1 MSISAVWQE
10 ALIFFAQNPISHSL
24 LFRFRSAEEKEHEVA
39 FYSVIDHLKEEKDRL
54 VLLCCEENCNEKE
67 YVLCPR
73 LGLRIIYGY
82 NPNKS
87 VYMVFEAGH
96 IPDKINTKL
105 MATDETVDFII
116 HNINNYPEIRR
127 CLGKDGVELA
137 ERIRTVSIAKR
148 RWLIGI
154 SDSIIVFEKKLGSQS
169 RVIICGYET
178 AVIIDVVRIRTD
190 YNGTETLE
198 GFAQRLYAIKPN
210 INVYCVETRHE
221 VFEKFS
227 KLSFINVYTN
237 PNEIENNDITAKI
250 TKSHSSVSAKISD
263 HFTTCKKL
271 DEYFPF
277 MQFLQKIR

>member
-1 MSISAVWQE
+1 M
-10 ALIFFAQNPISHSL
+10 
-24 LFRFRSAEEKEHEVA
+24 EHEVA
-39 FYSVIDHLKEEKDRL
+39 FYSVIDHLKEEKDRF

-82 NPNKS
+82 KPNKS
-87 VYMVFEAGH
+87 VYMAFEAGH

-169 RVIICGYET
+169 RVIICDYET

-198 GFAQRLYAIKPN
+198 DFVKRLYSVNPDIS
-210 INVYCVETRHE
+210 IYCVDTRGE
-221 VFEKFS
+221 VSEKFS
-227 KLSFINVYTN
+227 NFGFINVYMDLD
-237 PNEIENNDITAKI
+237 EIEDEATRTIILKSQRSLFAKI
-250 TKSHSSVSAKISD
+250 AKRQWSC
-263 HFTTCKKL
+263 TEL
-271 DEYFPF
+271 DKCFPF
-277 MQFLQKIR
+277 V